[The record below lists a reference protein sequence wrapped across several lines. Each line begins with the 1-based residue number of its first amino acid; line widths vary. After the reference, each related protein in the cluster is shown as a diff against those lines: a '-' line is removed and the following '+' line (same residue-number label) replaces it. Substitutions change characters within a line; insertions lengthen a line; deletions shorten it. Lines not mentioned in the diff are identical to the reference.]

1 MFRAKIRLTAL
12 LLFSLSVVSGS
23 AQKLWTLD
31 ECLQYAIAN
40 NLALKQQ
47 DLAVKQ
53 AEIGLKEA
61 QFRRYPNL
69 NGSVNNSY
77 NFGRSID
84 PLTNANVQ
92 RNSANWRFGLSS
104 NLVLFN
110 GFQIHNSVQQQRQLL
125 YASRFDEEV
134 AKNDIGMNIANTFLQ
149 VLFAKELVK
158 INQEQMAS
166 TQLQLNR
173 AQKYFEAGRVAESA
187 VLEMKAQ
194 LANDN
199 LSVVNAVNQEL
210 MARVTLF
217 QLLELSPDS
226 NDVQIP
232 AIDTVPDAGVMS
244 SGHLYSMYRGHAPEL
259 KAAQNRLE
267 ASNYGWK
274 VAKGAYYPQLSL
286 SGNVGTLFSDQA
298 LTPSFG
304 SPVLY
309 QQYYDGNGN
318 PVFLNPIPNVT
329 GTETTPFGQ
338 QWNNNFGQT
347 VVLSLSVPIFNQY
360 RTQAG
365 VKRAEISYKN
375 TVLSKEITD
384 NNVQR
389 NVAQAYNE
397 YVAAKARYEASKA
410 NYEAQEAS
418 FQYAQKRLDEKL
430 ISEVEYRIFLNNRI
444 SARSNFVQA
453 KYELM
458 FRYKIIDFYKHG
470 SVYSES
476 N

>member
-1 MFRAKIRLTAL
+1 MFQAKIRLTAL
-12 LLFSLSVVSGS
+12 LLLSLIAISSP
-23 AQKLWTLD
+23 AQKLWSLD
-31 ECLQYAIAN
+31 ECLEYAIAN
-40 NLALKQQ
+40 NLSLKQQ
-47 DLAVKQ
+47 NLSVKQ

-92 RNSANWRFGLSS
+92 RNSANWRFGLSTS
-104 NLVLFN
+104 LVLFN
-110 GFQIHNSVQQQRQLL
+110 GFQIHNSIAQQKQNV

-134 AKNDIGMNIANTFLQ
+134 AKNDIGMNIANAFLQ

-158 INQEQMAS
+158 INQEQMSS

-173 AQKYFEAGRVAESA
+173 AQKYYEAGRVAESS

-199 LSVVNAVNQEL
+199 LSVVNANNQEL

-232 AIDTVPDAGVMS
+232 AIDTVPDANVMS
-244 SGHLYSMYRGHAPEL
+244 SGHLYSMYRAHAPEL

-267 ASNYGWK
+267 ASNYGWE
-274 VAKGAYYPQLSL
+274 VAKGAYSPQLSL
-286 SGNVGTLFSDQA
+286 TGNVGTLFSDQA
-298 LTPSFG
+298 ITPNLGTPFI
-304 SPVLY
+304 Y
-309 QQYYDGNGN
+309 QQYYDANGN
-318 PVFLNPIPNVT
+318 PIALNPLPNIT
-329 GTETTPFGQ
+329 GSETTPFGQ

-347 VVLSLSVPIFNQY
+347 VALSLSIPIFNRY
-360 RTQAG
+360 STQAG

-375 TVLSKEITD
+375 AVLNKEITD
-384 NNVQR
+384 NTVQR
-389 NVAQAYNE
+389 NVAQAFNE
-397 YVAAKARYEASKA
+397 YIAAKARYEASKA
-410 NYEAQEAS
+410 SYEAQEAS
-418 FQYAQKRLDEKL
+418 LLYAEKRKDEKL
-430 ISEVEYRIFLNNRI
+430 ISDVEYRIILNNKI
-444 SARSNFVQA
+444 TAQSNYVQA

-458 FRYKIIDFYKHG
+458 FRYKIIDFYKNG
-470 SVYSES
+470 SVYPEQ

>member
-1 MFRAKIRLTAL
+1 MFQAKIRHTAL
-12 LLFSLSVVSGS
+12 LLFSLIAISSP
-23 AQKLWTLD
+23 AQKLWSLD
-31 ECLQYAIAN
+31 ECLEYAIAN
-40 NLALKQQ
+40 NLTLKQQ
-47 DLAVKQ
+47 NLSVKQ

-61 QFRRYPNL
+61 QFSRYPNL
-69 NGSVNNSY
+69 NGSINNSY

-92 RNSANWRFGLSS
+92 RNSANLRFGLSS
-104 NLVLFN
+104 TMVLFN
-110 GFQIHNSVQQQRQLL
+110 GFQIHNSIQRQQQML

-134 AKNDIGMNIANTFLQ
+134 AKNDIGMNISNAFLQ

-158 INQEQMAS
+158 INEEQMTS
-166 TQLQLNR
+166 TKVQLNR
-173 AQKYFEAGRVAESA
+173 AQKYYEAGRVAESS

-199 LSVVNAVNQEL
+199 LSTVNAVNQEL

-232 AIDTVPDAGVMS
+232 LIDTVPDAGVLS
-244 SGHLYSMYRGHAPEL
+244 SGHLYAMYRSYAPEL
-259 KAAQNRLE
+259 KAVQNRLE
-267 ASNYGWK
+267 ASNYEWK
-274 VAKGAYYPQLSL
+274 VAKGAYSPQLAL
-286 SGNVGTLFSDQA
+286 SGNLGTLFSDQA
-298 LTPSFG
+298 I
-304 SPVLY
+304 SPNYGAPLFY
-309 QQYYDGNGN
+309 QQYYDANGN
-318 PVFLNPIPNVT
+318 VIGQAPVPNII
-329 GTETTPFGQ
+329 GTETTPFGD

-347 VVLSLSVPIFNQY
+347 IALSLAIPIFNRY
-360 RTQAG
+360 STQAG
-365 VKRAEISYKN
+365 VKRAEIGYKN
-375 TVLSKEITD
+375 ALLSKEIAD
-384 NNVQR
+384 NLVQR

-397 YVAAKARYEASKA
+397 YIAAKARYEASKA
-410 NYEAQEAS
+410 SFEAQEAS

-444 SARSNFVQA
+444 SARSTFVQA

-470 SVYSES
+470 SVYPGQH
-476 N
+476 